1 LIAEEVPGHRVT
13 VLAGDRSR
21 RKQVLI
27 EGVTVDTV
35 RVALSVGGGEGG
47 SPLASG

>member
-1 LIAEEVPGHRVT
+1 
-13 VLAGDRSR
+13 
-21 RKQVLI
+21 VLI

-47 SPLASG
+47 SPFASG